1 MPNGVLLVVHGH
13 NEDRRGQ
20 WVVTTLTNNM
30 IFVYPESFEEA
41 TVVTCPNADLGSA
54 HSLS

>member
-1 MPNGVLLVVHGH
+1 MPNGVLLVVHGY
-13 NEDRRGQ
+13 NENRRGQ

-41 TVVTCPNADLGSA
+41 TIGACPSVDAGSA
-54 HSLS
+54 RFLS

>member
-1 MPNGVLLVVHGH
+1 MPNGVLLVVHGY
-13 NEDRRGQ
+13 NENRRGQ

-41 TVVTCPNADLGSA
+41 TIGACPSVDAGSVRF
-54 HSLS
+54 LS